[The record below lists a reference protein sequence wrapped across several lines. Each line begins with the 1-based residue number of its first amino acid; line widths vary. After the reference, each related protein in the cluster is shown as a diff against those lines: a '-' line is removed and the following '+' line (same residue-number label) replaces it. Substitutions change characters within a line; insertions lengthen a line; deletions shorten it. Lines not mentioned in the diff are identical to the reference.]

1 MNLLANPVFVGEG
14 ESHALLFQ
22 HLDLS
27 LVQANLIPFLEWAPF
42 MRNLGSFVKN
52 GLIETKIWMLGVLV
66 IPEASL
72 LMDFFQL
79 IEEEKMHVFIYAN
92 MSICTCMHTFI
103 FNYRLTCMHVHI
115 HTCIPAYIHTYAMAL
130 SRNSILFNWSAV
142 GFYICIFDLLTLPMI
157 LHATRFEMFLYISY
171 RNWMKY

>member
-1 MNLLANPVFVGEG
+1 MSPFYEELRFLCGEW
-14 ESHALLFQ
+14 F
-22 HLDLS
+22 
-27 LVQANLIPFLEWAPF
+27 
-42 MRNLGSFVKN
+42 
-52 GLIETKIWMLGVLV
+52 IETKIWMLGVLV

-115 HTCIPAYIHTYAMAL
+115 HTHTY
-130 SRNSILFNWSAV
+130 I
-142 GFYICIFDLLTLPMI
+142 
-157 LHATRFEMFLYISY
+157 
-171 RNWMKY
+171 

>member
-1 MNLLANPVFVGEG
+1 
-14 ESHALLFQ
+14 
-22 HLDLS
+22 
-27 LVQANLIPFLEWAPF
+27 

-115 HTCIPAYIHTYAMAL
+115 HIHTHIYIVQFMSL
-130 SRNSILFNWSAV
+130 HCPPQIKSIPI
-142 GFYICIFDLLTLPMI
+142 GFLLISPQSINVCLLHTENPTFQKYLHIPLTSSTSYIVL
-157 LHATRFEMFLYISY
+157 
-171 RNWMKY
+171 